1 MKLEHYFRLIT
12 MSIFQGQVTYDKK
25 GYSGDRMSYSN
36 QMFYCPKIY
45 CKDGFNVS
53 LQIHNGNYCSSENGY
68 REMGVDWQEVE
79 FGFPSMND
87 KDMWK
92 FSEMYGSCSWD
103 EDGNE
108 EPFNEKDFDVTG
120 TVGSIG
126 VKEMQVICDKHGG
139 IDWGVTLSKDSAAS
153 FLKNR

>member
-12 MSIFQGQVTYDKK
+12 MSIFQNSVTYDKK
-25 GYSGDRMSYSN
+25 GFSGDRMSYSN
-36 QMFYCPKIY
+36 QMFYCPKIH

-79 FGFPSMND
+79 FGFPSIND
-87 KDMWK
+87 KDMWEY
-92 FSEMYGSCSWD
+92 SEMYDSDSS
-103 EDGNE
+103 
-108 EPFNEKDFDVTG
+108 DFDVTN
-120 TVGSIG
+120 TVGRIPLK
-126 VKEMQVICDKHGG
+126 VIQNICDSHGG
-139 IDWGVTLSKDSAAS
+139 IDWDVTLSKDSATS